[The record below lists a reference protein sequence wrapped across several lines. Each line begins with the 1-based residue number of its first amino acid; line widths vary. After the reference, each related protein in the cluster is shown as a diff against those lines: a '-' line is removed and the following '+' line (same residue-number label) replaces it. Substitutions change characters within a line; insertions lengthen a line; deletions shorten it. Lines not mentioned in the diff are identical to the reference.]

1 MKKKKILD
9 SFILCSISF
18 VSLTNF
24 HIIFIFFNS
33 LFIWHIIFIIIFISY
48 LFAKLIKCQ
57 PFLKSGVQVFDL
69 LPKHVCMQHKFLHGK
84 RCVVDQVQE
93 AHPIFTCQ
101 ICVEPMLSNQK
112 FNYNDNHVHPFLWCQ
127 IRRSLDWQQGAKHCV
142 LVFMMHE
149 LHV

>member
-1 MKKKKILD
+1 MSRIVSSSANAKFSNYISQGVIVQSSIYNRRMRLSFFWD
-9 SFILCSISF
+9 SFILCHINYG
-18 VSLTNF
+18 SLTNF

-84 RCVVDQVQE
+84 RCAVDQVQE

-101 ICVEPMLSNQK
+101 ICVEPMFSNQK
-112 FNYNDNHVHPFLWCQ
+112 FN
-127 IRRSLDWQQGAKHCV
+127 
-142 LVFMMHE
+142 
-149 LHV
+149 